1 MRIKAFT
8 LAETLIV
15 IAIIGI
21 LATITMTVL
30 TGSMPDKKKAM
41 FKKAYSV
48 IERTVGEA
56 VNDETLYPF
65 KRDAIGFLNF
75 AKADM
80 LGLIDDASDDVG
92 SDDGNVTLQKEKF
105 CKIFS
110 NKLNTVGVPA
120 NPCEF
125 ETTDGIAW
133 QIPAG
138 NFVDANEIKVRVD
151 INGDR
156 DPNFNTF
163 PMTAESCSD
172 GENIFC
178 INVRFDGK
186 ISVEEDSIEAE
197 MLRSQTIK
205 KEERQ
210 NNN

>member
-1 MRIKAFT
+1 MKILKDKRFYKF
-8 LAETLIV
+8 LIPDGY
-15 IAIIGI
+15 IRPED
-21 LATITMTVL
+21 VL
-30 TGSMPDKKKAM
+30 YD
-41 FKKAYSV
+41 
-48 IERTVGEA
+48 
-56 VNDETLYPF
+56 N
-65 KRDAIGFLNF
+65 N
-75 AKADM
+75 
-80 LGLIDDASDDVG
+80 
-92 SDDGNVTLQKEKF
+92 GNLVVT
-105 CKIFS
+105 S
-110 NKLNTVGVPA
+110 SA
-120 NPCEF
+120 N
-125 ETTDGIAW
+125 
-133 QIPAG
+133 
-138 NFVDANEIKVRVD
+138 NEIKVRVD